1 MKQLKFECPEC
12 GTEFTL
18 TANQTK
24 AKERIE
30 ALKKPVLMLVSFLQC
45 KVQMVWSL

>member
-30 ALKKPVLMLVSFLQC
+30 ALKKAGVMLVSFLQC

>member
-12 GTEFTL
+12 GTEFTI
-18 TANQTK
+18 TANQPK

-30 ALKKPVLMLVSFLQC
+30 ALKKSGH
-45 KVQMVWSL
+45 